1 MKKEYNIKDRV
12 WIHLGEPTMVEGTVV
27 EIFDLGHIDGYP
39 KDREFYVIEIQTG
52 IDNIFEVRD
61 FEQISSDAKGPI
73 NAYRNLDA
81 TGAARYLKKIGIK
94 LPASATARDYTVD
107 DLDEPTADQIHAA
120 IEKSQ
125 KDTSHAPLI
134 LKEVKPK
141 SKRRPFVKRKPKE

>member
-12 WIHLGEPTMVEGTVV
+12 WIHLGESTMVEGRVV

-61 FEQISSDAKGPI
+61 FDQISSDSIGPI

-81 TGAARYLKKIGIK
+81 ISATRYLKKIGIK
-94 LPASATARDYTVD
+94 LPESATTRDHTLD

-125 KDTSHAPLI
+125 KDTSHSPLMI
-134 LKEVKPK
+134 KEAKPK
-141 SKRRPFVKRKPKE
+141 PKRRQFVKRKPKE

>member
-12 WIHLGEPTMVEGTVV
+12 WIHLGEPTMVEGRVV
-27 EIFDLGHIDGYP
+27 EIFDLGHVEGYP

-61 FEQISSDAKGPI
+61 FHQISPDAKGPI

-81 TGAARYLKKIGIK
+81 IGATRYLKKIGVK
-94 LPASATARDYTVD
+94 LPESATARDYTLD
-107 DLDEPTADQIHAA
+107 DLDEPTADQIYAA

-125 KDTSHAPLI
+125 KDTSHSPLI
-134 LKEVKPK
+134 IKEVKPK

>member
-12 WIHLGEPTMVEGTVV
+12 WIHLGESKLVGGRVV
-27 EIFDLGHIDGYP
+27 DIFDLAHIDGYP
-39 KDREFYVIEIQTG
+39 ADREFYVIEIQTG

-61 FEQISSDAKGPI
+61 FDQISPDSTGPI
-73 NAYRNLDA
+73 NAYRKLDA
-81 TGAARYLKKIGIK
+81 NSASRYLKKIGIK
-94 LPASATARDYTVD
+94 LPESATLQDYSSE

-134 LKEVKPK
+134 IKEAKPK
-141 SKRRPFVKRKPKE
+141 PKRRQFVKRKPKE

>member
-1 MKKEYNIKDRV
+1 MKNQFNIKDQV
-12 WIHLGEPTMVEGTVV
+12 WIHLGESSMVQGRVV
-27 EIFDLGHIDGYP
+27 EIFDLAHIDGYP

-61 FEQISSDAKGPI
+61 FEQISPDAKGPI

-81 TGAARYLKKIGIK
+81 IGAKRYLKKIGIK
-94 LPASATARDYTVD
+94 LPESATTRDYLD
-107 DLDEPTADQIHAA
+107 DLSEPTAEQIHAA

-134 LKEVKPK
+134 MKDAKPK
-141 SKRRPFVKRKPKE
+141 PKRRPFVKRKPKE